1 MIARIMSV
9 YMMKFIRH
17 KSSASTIR
25 NIQYIHTL
33 ENKNTKNKKKY
44 YKSYKKNEKMTVKTQ
59 QYCINKAISNT
70 VLDVILSRLASNH
83 IIMTRQESKLRC
95 PTEI

>member
-1 MIARIMSV
+1 MALPPLMKARIMSV

-33 ENKNTKNKKKY
+33 ENKNTKNLKKY
-44 YKSYKKNEKMTVKTQ
+44 YKSYKKN
-59 QYCINKAISNT
+59 
-70 VLDVILSRLASNH
+70 
-83 IIMTRQESKLRC
+83 
-95 PTEI
+95 